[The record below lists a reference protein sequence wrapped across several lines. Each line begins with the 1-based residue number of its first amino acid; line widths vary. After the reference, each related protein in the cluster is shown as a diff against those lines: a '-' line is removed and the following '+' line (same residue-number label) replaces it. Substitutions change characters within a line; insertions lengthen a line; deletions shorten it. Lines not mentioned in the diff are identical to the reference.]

1 MSELRI
7 NITDKDEMKSAIIIL
22 QLLINKLEEE
32 EKLWE
37 IERKLRKNKKK
48 KTVEELIQEIEEDI
62 LYENS
67 CIVDSNIEI
76 QNLELKRVELEK
88 MESITPADTPAVKK
102 IIKKRP
108 PKKVTK
114 EFELLELIPEL

>member
-37 IERKLRKNKKK
+37 IERKLRKKNKK
-48 KTVEELIQEIEEDI
+48 KTVEELIKEIEEDI
-62 LYENS
+62 
-67 CIVDSNIEI
+67 
-76 QNLELKRVELEK
+76 K
-88 MESITPADTPAVKK
+88 
-102 IIKKRP
+102 
-108 PKKVTK
+108 
-114 EFELLELIPEL
+114 